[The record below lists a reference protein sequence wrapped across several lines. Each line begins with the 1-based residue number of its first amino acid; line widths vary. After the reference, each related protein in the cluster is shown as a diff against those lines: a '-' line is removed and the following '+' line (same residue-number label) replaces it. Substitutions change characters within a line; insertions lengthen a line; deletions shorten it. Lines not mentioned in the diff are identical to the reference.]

1 MKVVIASWG
10 KYGESVSDR
19 VKETVNKYA
28 NDRTNKDFVKLVKE
42 DDCLDYCDLKVV
54 NVPDDVKDWEIDD
67 VFSCEVIV
75 YYKDGIKKFLH

>member
-28 NDRTNKDFVKLVKE
+28 NDRTNEKFVKLVEE

-54 NVPDDVKDWEIDD
+54 KIPADVKDWEVCQEFD
-67 VFSCEVIV
+67 SEAIV
-75 YYKDGIKKFLH
+75 YHKDDFVKFLH